1 MGLQTDKFLFLR
13 PDPPPPPP
21 PPPLLCKRPSGME
34 SLSSPGSRN
43 IRHLVG
49 VDVEI
54 RWGVGGGGAGSATE
68 GGSSRYI
75 FIAIKP
81 LKTLYTLLKQ
91 EELKDLHF
99 FITCTL
105 RGFLLSACARGHT

>member
-1 MGLQTDKFLFLR
+1 
-13 PDPPPPPP
+13 
-21 PPPLLCKRPSGME
+21 ME

-54 RWGVGGGGAGSATE
+54 RWGVGGGGGGAGSATE

>member
-1 MGLQTDKFLFLR
+1 MGLQTDKFPFLR
-13 PDPPPPPP
+13 PDPP
-21 PPPLLCKRPSGME
+21 PPPLLCKRPCGME

-43 IRHLVG
+43 IRLLVG
-49 VDVEI
+49 IDVEI
-54 RWGVGGGGAGSATE
+54 RLGGAGSATE
-68 GGSSRYI
+68 GGSSPYI

-81 LKTLYTLLKQ
+81 LKTLYTLLKR